1 MWESDETTETTGSW
15 CRRPW
20 KRSRASRCSAG
31 ARHQN
36 AMSSCGCCGASRS
49 RPSRGRSGLSR
60 SGSSSGRAAL
70 AALDAGLKDRPE
82 DDPLQAVWAPP
93 IAGGRAGHGKRTAAR
108 EDRPAGGWRAF
119 SPGEV
124 AQVSAAISPAT
135 GRSYGVQRV
144 CRVWCCRAHHS
155 ITLQTATRRR
165 GLHAAVRRHRSRKRA
180 CWRRSKPI
188 SRAHRSAARGTQRS
202 GPGCATGLGCGS
214 DATGCC
220 G

>member
-1 MWESDETTETTGSW
+1 MQCYAVFRSAKRSKSWYCNARSQLRNTTDRPGSTGERKAPRARPDLPSMNLDTGLPMWESDETTETTGSW

-108 EDRPAGGWRAF
+108 EDRPAGGWRA
-119 SPGEV
+119 SCRPDLGYARQARAGEV
-124 AQVSAAISPAT
+124 KQ
-135 GRSYGVQRV
+135 GRRPPRQRLV
-144 CRVWCCRAHHS
+144 
-155 ITLQTATRRR
+155 L
-165 GLHAAVRRHRSRKRA
+165 
-180 CWRRSKPI
+180 
-188 SRAHRSAARGTQRS
+188 
-202 GPGCATGLGCGS
+202 
-214 DATGCC
+214 D
-220 G
+220 